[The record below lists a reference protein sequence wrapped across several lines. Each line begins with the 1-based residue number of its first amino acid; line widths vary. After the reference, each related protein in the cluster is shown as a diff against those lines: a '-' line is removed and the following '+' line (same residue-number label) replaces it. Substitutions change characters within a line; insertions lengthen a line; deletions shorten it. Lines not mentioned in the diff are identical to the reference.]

1 MASADVQ
8 DQLGQVLIDF
18 STIGAF
24 PEEESISAA
33 YVQKP
38 SLAPA
43 LAALGAARAEL
54 EVSVPPQFGLSPNNE
69 ANLAT

>member
-1 MASADVQ
+1 MASTTQ
-8 DQLGQVLIDF
+8 DQLGSVLIDF
-18 STIGAF
+18 STKGAF

-43 LAALGAARAEL
+43 LAALSAARTEL
-54 EVSVPPQFGLSPNNE
+54 EVSTSWPLSK
-69 ANLAT
+69 AARLRHCS